1 MLCCAFSSYLCTRN
15 MNLELIEDV
24 RAEFG
29 EEIAE
34 LAKSKFCSYQI
45 DVVVCSIT
53 FLSFWLEV

>member
-1 MLCCAFSSYLCTRN
+1 MLCCAFSSYLYTRN
-15 MNLELIEDV
+15 MDLELIEDV

-53 FLSFWLEV
+53 FLSFW